1 MRPPKFAFHVEES
14 ANFLFDNWQTCDN
27 HRIKNK
33 ITIQLK
39 NYQHSFTVSAKF
51 FFTSLEICA
60 IVVL

>member
-14 ANFLFDNWQTCDN
+14 ANFLFDKWQTCDN

-39 NYQHSFTVSAKF
+39 KLLALIYS
-51 FFTSLEICA
+51 EC
-60 IVVL
+60 